1 VLEQV
6 RQDAK
11 QLLRMDDA
19 HMLQPGALATLNDL
33 ATQPQEAYTGQVNPP
48 TGQPGGRRALGVQQS
63 AVTGRLRCAPLL
75 LTNAIALLSP

>member
-33 ATQPQEAYTGQVNPP
+33 ATQPQEA
-48 TGQPGGRRALGVQQS
+48 
-63 AVTGRLRCAPLL
+63 
-75 LTNAIALLSP
+75 LLSPWRAALSSG